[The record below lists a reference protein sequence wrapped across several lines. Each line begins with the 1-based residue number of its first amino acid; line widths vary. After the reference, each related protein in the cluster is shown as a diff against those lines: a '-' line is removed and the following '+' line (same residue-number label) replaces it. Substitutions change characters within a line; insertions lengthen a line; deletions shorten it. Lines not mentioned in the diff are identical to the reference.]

1 MQNAAQCGSTVDN
14 GFAQWKIAFFGY
26 FCCGS
31 FLFEIHILLIYF
43 YVEYLFNFFI
53 KYLFNLVNVS
63 TVFIPIK

>member
-1 MQNAAQCGSTVDN
+1 MLRNVGQ
-14 GFAQWKIAFFGY
+14 QWTTDLPDEKLHFFGY
-26 FCCGS
+26 FCRIS
-31 FLFEIHILLIYF
+31 FLFEIYILLIYF